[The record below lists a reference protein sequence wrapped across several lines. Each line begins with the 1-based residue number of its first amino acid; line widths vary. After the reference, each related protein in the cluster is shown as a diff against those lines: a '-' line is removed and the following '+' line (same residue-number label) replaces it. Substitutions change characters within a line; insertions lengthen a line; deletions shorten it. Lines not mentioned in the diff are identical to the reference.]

1 MPGIARKIII
11 CAAVDG
17 LIIQPFVTKGQRP
30 AQPVRIKYGDASI
43 TPAPREQIPDLSQPN
58 SSFEA
63 FGVIGLI
70 TVSRLSYL
78 ITITRR
84 QQVAQICGFP
94 IYVVTEVAITPCAS
108 QQEAGE
114 AIAKTALE
122 LQDHKTD
129 KDAGDSDSD
138 DYIELPA
145 SGDEVEDPA
154 QEAKMNS
161 DKDLETVKSTVAK
174 DVIGRRGSYGRF
186 AQTWFSKSGW
196 TQDQKR
202 SAGWSGAAH
211 QVRRSVDHSPVKNAP
226 PRPSV
231 DEATKPTTAS
241 TLLPK
246 LLRMT
251 QIFYG
256 SSKSFFFSYDFD
268 ITRRW
273 SSRSPAE
280 SDEVPLHERVDP
292 IFFWNKNTLKPFM
305 EAGEDAL
312 LLPLMQGF
320 VSQKSFVVDSSP
332 PQHDEGLGDSVEL
345 SNMKQPDAELSS
357 PPPETVR
364 DSIDLRSTEK
374 KFLLTVISRR
384 STQRA
389 GLRYLR
395 RGIDEQGYVANAV
408 ETEQILSSTSW
419 DKSSKIY
426 SFLQIRGSIPLFF
439 TQSPVSLK
447 PAPVIQHS
455 PEANYA
461 ATKKHLERL
470 KTEYGLLQIVNLVE
484 KHGVEATVG
493 GQYEKT
499 VQRLNEEE
507 AKGEHDTV
515 GFEWFDFHSACKGM
529 KFENVSQLLD
539 TLRDK
544 LEGFGSTVEDAG
556 QITTKQ
562 QGVLR
567 TNCMDCLDRTNVCQS
582 SFGKFML
589 ESQLRAEGYDLA
601 AQVDQQTQWFNT
613 LWADNG
619 DAVSKQYAST
629 AAMKGDYTRTKKRNL
644 GGTLND
650 LGLSLTRYYNGMVND
665 YFSQAAIDFLLGNV
679 NSMVFQEFEAEMMT
693 KDPAVSML
701 KMREQ
706 AIELSQRRVISDEGE
721 EFMGG
726 WVLFSPH
733 QSDSLRAMPF
743 EEVVLLLTD
752 AALYLCRFDWNMDKV
767 SSFER
772 IDLAH
777 VVGIKFGTY
786 IISTV
791 SPGQTDEMKN
801 VGFVVSYQPGKNDVT
816 RTNTRTFSNLGITK
830 TKTDAVSSEQQQQ
843 QQQQKQPQSALS
855 SLLGGGGP
863 KAPPVR
869 KLAFKAPY
877 SQSSAAVTGEEPKL
891 SEIQQVVSICADI
904 ERLAF
909 LSQPG
914 KERPG
919 TESIIEKGDIISLEE
934 ARQSTGLLDHISY
947 SLKRLVWA

>member
-30 AQPVRIKYGDASI
+30 AQPVRIKYGDSVI
-43 TPAPREQIPDLSQPN
+43 TPASREQIPDLSQPN

-84 QQVAQICGFP
+84 QQVAQICGCP
-94 IYVVTEVAITPCAS
+94 IYVVTEVAVTPCAS
-108 QQEAGE
+108 QKDASD
-114 AIAKTALE
+114 AIAQTALHLE
-122 LQDHKTD
+122 ERKTD
-129 KDAGDSDSD
+129 KDADDSDSD
-138 DYIELPA
+138 DFVELPA
-145 SGDEVEDPA
+145 SGDEVEDHAPTKGGA
-154 QEAKMNS
+154 
-161 DKDLETVKSTVAK
+161 DPVKSTVAK

-186 AQTWFSKSGW
+186 AQRWFSKSGW

-202 SAGWSGAAH
+202 NAGWSGTAD
-211 QVRRSVDHSPVKNAP
+211 QVRRSVDQAAAANAASSSAIDDSDEPV
-226 PRPSV
+226 
-231 DEATKPTTAS
+231 PTS

-251 QIFYG
+251 QIFFG
-256 SSKSFFFSYDFD
+256 SSRSFYFSYDVD

-273 SSRSPAE
+273 ANDSSSQ
-280 SDEVPLHERVDP
+280 SDEVPLHTRVDP
-292 IFFWNKNTLKPFM
+292 MFFWNKNTLRPFM
-305 EAGEDAL
+305 KAGEESL

-320 VSQKSFVVDSSP
+320 VGQRHFVVDSSP
-332 PQHDEGLGDSVEL
+332 PQTDDSLGDSVEM
-345 SNMKQPDAELSS
+345 STIRQPSSEPTS
-357 PPPETVR
+357 PPTETVR
-364 DSIDLRSTEK
+364 NSIDLRPTEK

-408 ETEQILSSTSW
+408 ETEQILSSTTW

-439 TQSPVSLK
+439 TQSPYSLK
-447 PAPVIQHS
+447 PAPLIQHS

-461 ATKKHLERL
+461 AAKKHFERL
-470 KTEYGLLQIVNLVE
+470 TTEYGGLQIVNLVE
-484 KHGVEATVG
+484 KHGVESTVG

-499 VQRLNEEE
+499 VERLNEEVFT
-507 AKGEHDTV
+507 GENAAV
-515 GFEWFDFHSACKGM
+515 PFEWFDFHAACRGM
-529 KFENVSQLLD
+529 KFENVSLLLD
-539 TLRDK
+539 DLRDK
-544 LEGFGSTVEDAG
+544 LDNFGSTVEEAG
-556 QITTKQ
+556 KISTKQ

-582 SFGKFML
+582 SFGKYML
-589 ESQLRAEGYDLA
+589 ESQLKAEGYDLA
-601 AQVDQQTQWFNT
+601 AQVDQQTPWFNT

-619 DAVSKQYAST
+619 DAISKQYAST

-644 GGTLND
+644 GGALND
-650 LGLSLTRYYNGMVND
+650 LGLSMTRFYNGMVND

-706 AIELSQRRVISDEGE
+706 AIELSQRRVISDESE
-721 EFMGG
+721 EFMSG

-733 QSDSLRAMPF
+733 TSDNLRSLPF

-752 AALYLCRFDWNMDKV
+752 AALYLCRFDWNLDKV

-791 SPGQTDEMKN
+791 SPGQTDETKN

-816 RTNTRTFSNLGITK
+816 RTNTRTFSNLGVKRSK
-830 TKTDAVSSEQQQQ
+830 TSSTEEHQHPHAA
-843 QQQQKQPQSALS
+843 QPAQSALS
-855 SLLGGGGP
+855 SLLGGGRP
-863 KAPPVR
+863 KAPPIR
-869 KLAFKAPY
+869 KVAFKAPY
-877 SQSSAAVTGEEPKL
+877 SQSSAAFTGDGPKM
-891 SEIQQVVSICADI
+891 SEIQQVVSICAEV

-934 ARQSTGLLDHISY
+934 ARQSTGLLDHLSY
-947 SLKRLVWA
+947 SIKRLVWA

>member
-1 MPGIARKIII
+1 MPGIARKLII

-30 AQPVRIKYGDASI
+30 AQPVRIRYGDAAI
-43 TPAPREQIPDLSQPN
+43 TPASREQIPDLSQPN

-84 QQVAQICGFP
+84 QQVAQICGYP
-94 IYVVTEVAITPCAS
+94 IYVVTEVAVTPCAS
-108 QQEAGE
+108 QKDAGE
-114 AIAKTALE
+114 AISQTALHLAE
-122 LQDHKTD
+122 RKTD
-129 KDAGDSDSD
+129 KDADDSDSD
-138 DYIELPA
+138 DYVELPT

-154 QEAKMNS
+154 PAKKGAA
-161 DKDLETVKSTVAK
+161 DPVKSTVAK

-186 AQTWFSKSGW
+186 AQTWLTKSGW

-202 SAGWSGAAH
+202 TAGWSGTAD
-211 QVRRSVDHSPVKNAP
+211 QVRRSVDQAASSNNASSSAIDDSDEPV
-226 PRPSV
+226 
-231 DEATKPTTAS
+231 PTS

-246 LLRMT
+246 LLRTT
-251 QIFYG
+251 QILFG
-256 SSKSFFFSYDFD
+256 SSRSFYFSYDVD
-268 ITRRW
+268 ITRSW
-273 SSRSPAE
+273 ASRERSQ
-280 SDEVPLHERVDP
+280 SDDVPLHNSVDP
-292 IFFWNKNTLKPFM
+292 MFFWNKSTLKPFLQ
-305 EAGEDAL
+305 AGEESL

-320 VSQKSFVVDSSP
+320 VGQREFVVDSSP
-332 PQHDEGLGDSVEL
+332 PQTDEGLGDSVEL
-345 SNMKQPDAELSS
+345 SSFRQPDSKPAT
-357 PPPETVR
+357 PPTESVR
-364 DSIDLRSTEK
+364 ASIDLRPTEK

-395 RGIDEQGYVANAV
+395 RGIDEQGHVANAV
-408 ETEQILSSTSW
+408 ETEQILSSPKW
-419 DKSSKIY
+419 DKSSKVY
-426 SFLQIRGSIPLFF
+426 SFLQIRGSIPVFF
-439 TQSPVSLK
+439 TQSPYSLK

-455 PEANYA
+455 PETNYEA
-461 ATKKHLERL
+461 AKKHFERL
-470 KTEYGLLQIVNLVE
+470 KEKYGGLQIVNLVE
-484 KHGVEATVG
+484 KHGVEASVG
-493 GQYEKT
+493 NQYEKT
-499 VQRLNEEE
+499 IEKLNEEVFTGQD
-507 AKGEHDTV
+507 AAV
-515 GFEWFDFHSACKGM
+515 AFEWFDFHSACRGM
-529 KFENVSQLLD
+529 KFENVSLLLD

-544 LEGFGSTVEDAG
+544 LESFGSTVEEAG
-556 QITTKQ
+556 NISTKQ
-562 QGVLR
+562 KGVLR

-582 SFGKFML
+582 SFGKYML
-589 ESQLRAEGYDLA
+589 EAQLKSEGYDLS
-601 AQVDQQTQWFNT
+601 AQVEQQTPWFNT
-613 LWADNG
+613 IWADNG

-629 AAMKGDYTRTKKRNL
+629 AAMKGDYTRTRKRNL

-679 NSMVFQEFEAEMMT
+679 NSMVFQEFESEMMT

-733 QSDSLRAMPF
+733 TSDNLRSLPF

-752 AALYLCRFDWNMDKV
+752 AALYLCRFDWNLDKV

-791 SPGQTDEMKN
+791 SPGSTDESKN
-801 VGFVVSYQPGKNDVT
+801 VGFVVSYQPGKNDIT
-816 RTNTRTFSNLGITK
+816 RTNTRTFSNLGVKRSK
-830 TKTDAVSSEQQQQ
+830 TLSKPDEHQHPHEA
-843 QQQQKQPQSALS
+843 QPAQSALS
-855 SLLGGGGP
+855 SLLGGRP
-863 KAPPVR
+863 KTAPVR
-869 KLAFKAPY
+869 KVAFKAPY
-877 SQSSAAVTGEEPKL
+877 SQSSAAVTGEGPKMT
-891 SEIQQVVSICADI
+891 EIQQVVSICAEI

-914 KERPG
+914 KEKPG

-934 ARQSTGLLDHISY
+934 ARQSTGLLDHLSY

>member
-1 MPGIARKIII
+1 MPGIARKIVI

-43 TPAPREQIPDLSQPN
+43 TPASREQIPNVSQPN

-63 FGVIGLI
+63 FGVI
-70 TVSRLSYL
+70 VSRLSYL

-94 IYVVTEVAITPCAS
+94 IYVVTEVAVTPCTS
-108 QQEAGE
+108 QQEARE
-114 AIAKTALE
+114 AITKTALE
-122 LQDHKTD
+122 LQERNTD
-129 KDAGDSDSD
+129 KDADDSDSD
-138 DYIELPA
+138 DYVEHPT

-154 QEAKMNS
+154 QEAKAEN
-161 DKDLETVKSTVAK
+161 DKAPESVKSTVAK

-202 SAGWSGAAH
+202 SAGWSGTAH
-211 QVRRSVDHSPVKNAP
+211 QVRRSIDHSPSKAAASRPTADETNEPAP
-226 PRPSV
+226 
-231 DEATKPTTAS
+231 AS

-246 LLRMT
+246 LLRTT
-251 QIFYG
+251 QILFG
-256 SSKSFFFSYDFD
+256 SSRSFFFSYDFD

-273 SSRSPAE
+273 ASRSTPQ

-305 EAGEDAL
+305 EAGQDAL

-320 VSQKSFVVDSSP
+320 VGQKSFVVDSSP
-332 PQHDEGLGDSVEL
+332 PQQDDGLGDSVEL
-345 SNMKQPDAELSS
+345 STIKQANAELPS
-357 PPPETVR
+357 PPSEKVR
-364 DSIDLRSTEK
+364 DSVDLRSTEK
-374 KFLLTVISRR
+374 KFILTVISRR

-408 ETEQILSSTSW
+408 ETEQILSSTYW

-455 PEANYA
+455 PEANYN
-461 ATKKHLERL
+461 ATRKHLERL
-470 KTEYGLLQIVNLVE
+470 KTEYGGLQIVNLVE

-493 GQYEKT
+493 SQYEKT

-507 AKGEHDTV
+507 FKGQDEAV
-515 GFEWFDFHSACKGM
+515 AFEWFDFHSACRGM
-529 KFENVSQLLD
+529 KFENVSQLLE

-544 LEGFGSTVEDAG
+544 LEGFGSTVEEAG
-556 QITTKQ
+556 QIKAKQ

-589 ESQLRAEGYDLA
+589 EAQLKAEGYDLA

-629 AAMKGDYTRTKKRNL
+629 AAMKGDYTRTRKRNL

-650 LGLSLTRYYNGMVND
+650 LGLSLTRYYNG
-665 YFSQAAIDFLLGNV
+665 
-679 NSMVFQEFEAEMMT
+679 
-693 KDPAVSML
+693 
-701 KMREQ
+701 
-706 AIELSQRRVISDEGE
+706 
-721 EFMGG
+721 
-726 WVLFSPH
+726 
-733 QSDSLRAMPF
+733 
-743 EEVVLLLTD
+743 
-752 AALYLCRFDWNMDKV
+752 
-767 SSFER
+767 
-772 IDLAH
+772 
-777 VVGIKFGTY
+777 
-786 IISTV
+786 
-791 SPGQTDEMKN
+791 
-801 VGFVVSYQPGKNDVT
+801 
-816 RTNTRTFSNLGITK
+816 
-830 TKTDAVSSEQQQQ
+830 
-843 QQQQKQPQSALS
+843 
-855 SLLGGGGP
+855 
-863 KAPPVR
+863 
-869 KLAFKAPY
+869 
-877 SQSSAAVTGEEPKL
+877 
-891 SEIQQVVSICADI
+891 
-904 ERLAF
+904 
-909 LSQPG
+909 
-914 KERPG
+914 
-919 TESIIEKGDIISLEE
+919 
-934 ARQSTGLLDHISY
+934 
-947 SLKRLVWA
+947 

>member
-11 CAAVDG
+11 CAAIDG

-30 AQPVRIKYGDASI
+30 PQPVRIKYGDASI
-43 TPAPREQIPDLSQPN
+43 APTSREQVPDLSQPD

-63 FGVIGLI
+63 FGIIGLI
-70 TVSRLSYL
+70 TVARLSYL

-94 IYVVTEVAITPCAS
+94 IYVVTEVAVTPCTS
-108 QQEAGE
+108 QREAEE
-114 AIAKTALE
+114 AIAKTARE
-122 LQDHKTD
+122 LQDRNTD
-129 KDAGDSDSD
+129 HNVDDSESD
-138 DYIELPA
+138 EYVELPA

-154 QEAKMNS
+154 QEAKVDN
-161 DKDLETVKSTVAK
+161 DKGPEAVKSTVAK
-174 DVIGRRGSYGRF
+174 DVFGRRGSYGRF

-202 SAGWSGAAH
+202 TTGWSGAAH
-211 QVRRSVDHSPVKNAP
+211 QVRRSVDHSPSKAAPSRSTAEETDEPAP
-226 PRPSV
+226 PP
-231 DEATKPTTAS
+231 A
-241 TLLPK
+241 LLPK
-246 LLRMT
+246 LLRTT
-251 QIFYG
+251 QILFG
-256 SSKSFFFSYDFD
+256 SSRSFFFSYEFD
-268 ITRRW
+268 ITRKWAGRAM
-273 SSRSPAE
+273 SQA
-280 SDEVPLHERVDP
+280 DGVALHERVDP
-292 IFFWNKNTLKPFM
+292 TFFWNRNTLKPFV
-305 EAGEDAL
+305 EAGQDAL

-320 VSQKSFVVDSSP
+320 VGQKSFVVDSSP
-332 PQHDEGLGDSVEL
+332 PQQDYGLGDSVEL
-345 SNMKQPDAELSS
+345 STLKHPNTELPS
-357 PPPETVR
+357 PPSEKDR
-364 DSIDLRSTEK
+364 DSVDLRSTEK
-374 KFLLTVISRR
+374 RFLLTVISRR

-408 ETEQILSSTSW
+408 ETEQILSSNTW

-426 SFLQIRGSIPLFF
+426 SFIQIRGSIPLFF

-455 PEANYA
+455 PGANYN
-461 ATKKHLERL
+461 ATKKHLQRL
-470 KTEYGLLQIVNLVE
+470 KTEYGGLQIVNLVE

-493 GQYEKT
+493 NQYQKT
-499 VQRLNEEE
+499 VQQLNEEE
-507 AKGEHDTV
+507 FKGQDEAV
-515 GFEWFDFHSACKGM
+515 AFEWFDFHSACRGM

-544 LEGFGSTVEDAG
+544 LEGFGSTVEEEG
-556 QITTKQ
+556 QIKTKQ

-589 ESQLRAEGYDLA
+589 EAQLRAEGYDLA
-601 AQVDQQTQWFNT
+601 AQVDQKTQWFNT

-679 NSMVFQEFEAEMMT
+679 NAMVFQEFEAEMMT

-706 AIELSQRRVISDEGE
+706 AIELSQKRVISDESE

-733 QSDSLRAMPF
+733 QSNTLRAMPF

-772 IDLAH
+772 IDLAN
-777 VVGIKFGTY
+777 VVGIKYGAY

-791 SPGQTDEMKN
+791 SASQTDEMKN
-801 VGFVVSYQPGKNDVT
+801 VGFVVSYQPGNTDVT
-816 RTNTRTFSNLGITK
+816 RTNTRTFSNLGTSK
-830 TKTDAVSSEQQQQ
+830 TKTDRPTPPEQQQQ
-843 QQQQKQPQSALS
+843 QQQQPQSALS
-855 SLLGGGGP
+855 SLLGGGRP
-863 KAPPVR
+863 QTPPIR
-869 KLAFKAPY
+869 RIAFKAPY
-877 SQSSAAVTGEEPKL
+877 SQSSAAVTGEVPKL
-891 SEIQQVVSICADI
+891 SEIQQVVSICTEI

-909 LSQPG
+909 LNQPG
-914 KERPG
+914 KEKPN
-919 TESIIEKGDIISLEE
+919 TESIIEKGDIISVEE

>member
-1 MPGIARKIII
+1 MAGIARKVII

-30 AQPVRIKYGDASI
+30 AQPVRIKYGDAAI
-43 TPAPREQIPDLSQPN
+43 TPASREQIPDLSQPH

-70 TVSRLSYL
+70 TVSKLSYL

-84 QQVAQICGFP
+84 QQVAQICGYP
-94 IYVVTEVAITPCAS
+94 IYVVTEVAVTPCAS
-108 QQEAGE
+108 RKDASD
-114 AIAKTALE
+114 AIAQTALQ
-122 LQDHKTD
+122 LQESKVDNT
-129 KDAGDSDSD
+129 AEDSDSD
-138 DYIELPA
+138 DYVELPA

-154 QEAKMNS
+154 TDTKQGPEP
-161 DKDLETVKSTVAK
+161 VKSTVAK

-186 AQTWFSKSGW
+186 AQRWFSRSGW
-196 TQDQKR
+196 TQDRKR
-202 SAGWSGAAH
+202 TAGWSGTADQTRGSIDQAGT
-211 QVRRSVDHSPVKNAP
+211 STNSASASAIDDSDEPVP
-226 PRPSV
+226 
-231 DEATKPTTAS
+231 AS

-246 LLRMT
+246 LLRTT
-251 QIFYG
+251 QILFG
-256 SSKSFFFSYDFD
+256 SSRSFFFSYDID
-268 ITRRW
+268 ITRHW
-273 SSRSPAE
+273 ASRSK
-280 SDEVPLHERVDP
+280 SQSNDVPLHNRVDP
-292 IFFWNKNTLKPFM
+292 VFFWNKNTLKPFI
-305 EAGEDAL
+305 EAGEESL

-320 VSQKSFVVDSSP
+320 VGQRQFVVDSSP
-332 PQHDEGLGDSVEL
+332 PQTDDGLGDSVEM
-345 SNMKQPDAELSS
+345 SAFRQPNSEPAS
-357 PPPETVR
+357 PPSETVR
-364 DSIDLRSTEK
+364 SSIDLRSTEK
-374 KFLLTVISRR
+374 KFLLTIISRR
-384 STQRA
+384 STRRA

-408 ETEQILSSTSW
+408 ETEQILSDSSW
-419 DKSSKIY
+419 AKSSKIY

-439 TQSPVSLK
+439 TQSPYSLK
-447 PAPVIQHS
+447 PAPLIQHS

-461 ATKKHLERL
+461 ATKKHFERL
-470 KTEYGLLQIVNLVE
+470 KVEYGGLQIVNLVE

-493 GQYEKT
+493 NQYEQT
-499 VQRLNEEE
+499 VQKLNEEVF
-507 AKGEHDTV
+507 AGQDV
-515 GFEWFDFHSACKGM
+515 AVPFEWFDFHSACRGM
-529 KFENVSQLLD
+529 KFENVSLLLD

-544 LEGFGSTVEDAG
+544 LESFGSTVEEG
-556 QITTKQ
+556 GSILEQQ

-582 SFGKFML
+582 SFGKYML
-589 ESQLRAEGYDLA
+589 EAQLKAEGFDLS
-601 AQVDQQTQWFNT
+601 AQVDQQTSWFNT

-650 LGLSLTRYYNGMVND
+650 LGLSLTRFYNGMVND

-693 KDPAVSML
+693 KDPAVSIL
-701 KMREQ
+701 NMREQ
-706 AIELSQRRVISDEGE
+706 AIELSQKRVISDESE

-733 QSDSLRAMPF
+733 TSDNLKSLPF

-752 AALYLCRFDWNMDKV
+752 AALYLCRFDWNLDKV

-791 SPGQTDEMKN
+791 SPGQTDETKN
-801 VGFVVSYQPGKNDVT
+801 VGFVVSYQPGKNDIT
-816 RTNTRTFSNLGITK
+816 RTNTRTLSNMGVKRNK
-830 TKTDAVSSEQQQQ
+830 TERSSQSEEHQHPHSA
-843 QQQQKQPQSALS
+843 QPAQSALS
-855 SLLGGGGP
+855 NLLGGRP
-863 KAPPVR
+863 KGSPVR
-869 KLAFKAPY
+869 RVAFKAPY
-877 SQSSAAVTGEEPKL
+877 SQSSAAVTGDGPKM
-891 SEIQQVVSICADI
+891 SEIQQVVSICAEI

-914 KERPG
+914 KEKPG

-934 ARQSTGLLDHISY
+934 ARQSTGFLDHISY

>member
-1 MPGIARKIII
+1 MPGIARKIVI

-30 AQPVRIKYGDASI
+30 AQPVRIKYGDAAI
-43 TPAPREQIPDLSQPN
+43 TSASREQIPDSSQPN

-63 FGVIGLI
+63 FGVVGLI

-84 QQVAQICGFP
+84 QQIAQICGFP
-94 IYVVTEVAITPCAS
+94 IYVVTEVAVTPCAS
-108 QQEAGE
+108 QKEAAD
-114 AIAKTALE
+114 AIAQTSLG
-122 LQDHKTD
+122 LQDQKTD
-129 KDAGDSDSD
+129 TDIEGSDSD
-138 DYIELPA
+138 DFVELPA
-145 SGDEVEDPA
+145 SGDEVDDPA
-154 QEAKMNS
+154 PEPK
-161 DKDLETVKSTVAK
+161 KSADAVRSTAAK
-174 DVIGRRGSYGRF
+174 DVISRRGSYGRF
-186 AQTWFSKSGW
+186 AQSWFSKSGW
-196 TQDQKR
+196 IQHQRR
-202 SAGWSGAAH
+202 SSGWSGTAD
-211 QVRRSVDHSPVKNAP
+211 QVRRSMDQAAASEPASQPAIDDSAAP
-226 PRPSV
+226 AP
-231 DEATKPTTAS
+231 AS
-241 TLLPK
+241 ALLPK
-246 LLRMT
+246 LLRT
-251 QIFYG
+251 AQILFGTSRSFY
-256 SSKSFFFSYDFD
+256 FSYDID
-268 ITRRW
+268 ITRHW
-273 SSRSPAE
+273 ASYSRSE
-280 SDEVPLHERVDP
+280 FSDLPLHSRVDP
-292 IFFWNKNTLKPFM
+292 MFFWNKNTLKPFA
-305 EAGEDAL
+305 EAGKDSL

-320 VSQKSFVVDSSP
+320 VGQRQFVVDSSP
-332 PQHDEGLGDSVEL
+332 PQSDEGMGDSVEL
-345 SNMKQPDAELSS
+345 STIRQSLSGPTSAAESVKD
-357 PPPETVR
+357 TVDPR
-364 DSIDLRSTEK
+364 PTEK
-374 KFLLTVISRR
+374 IFLLTVISRR
-384 STQRA
+384 STRRA

-395 RGIDEQGYVANAV
+395 RGIDEQGYVANSV
-408 ETEQILSSTSW
+408 ETEQILSSPAW
-419 DKSSKIY
+419 DKESKIY

-439 TQSPVSLK
+439 TQSPYSLK

-461 ATKKHLERL
+461 AARKHFGRL
-470 KTEYGLLQIVNLVE
+470 KEEYGGVQIVNLVE
-484 KHGVEATVG
+484 RHGVESTVG
-493 GQYEKT
+493 GQYERT
-499 VQRLNEEE
+499 VARLNEEE
-507 AKGEHDTV
+507 FKDQDTQIP
-515 GFEWFDFHSACKGM
+515 FEWFDFHAACRGM
-529 KFENVSQLLD
+529 KFENVSLLLD
-539 TLRDK
+539 TLRDQLDK
-544 LEGFGSTVEDAG
+544 FGSTVDEAG
-556 QITTKQ
+556 KISVKQ

-582 SFGKFML
+582 SFGKYML
-589 ESQLRAEGYDLA
+589 EAQLKAEGYDLS
-601 AQVDQQTQWFNT
+601 AQLDQQTPWFNT

-650 LGLSLTRYYNGMVND
+650 LGLSLTRFYNGMVND

-706 AIELSQRRVISDEGE
+706 AIGLCQRRVISDESE

-733 QSDSLRAMPF
+733 TADSLRSLPF

-752 AALYLCRFDWNMDKV
+752 AALYLCRFDWNSDKV

-777 VVGIKFGTY
+777 VVGIKLGTY

-791 SPGQTDEMKN
+791 SPGQTDESKN

-816 RTNTRTFSNLGITK
+816 RTNTRTFSNFGVQRDKAEREPAAT
-830 TKTDAVSSEQQQQ
+830 EPQ
-843 QQQQKQPQSALS
+843 QPQSALS
-855 SLLGGGGP
+855 SLLGGGRP
-863 KAPPVR
+863 KASPVR
-869 KLAFKAPY
+869 KIALKAPY
-877 SQSSAAVTGEEPKL
+877 SQSSAAVTGEGPKL
-891 SEIQQVVSICADI
+891 GEKQQVVSICTEI

-914 KERPG
+914 KGRPG

-947 SLKRLVWA
+947 SIKRLVWA

>member
-43 TPAPREQIPDLSQPN
+43 SSAPREQIPDLSQPN

-122 LQDHKTD
+122 LQDRTTD
-129 KDAGDSDSD
+129 KDANDSDSD

-154 QEAKMNS
+154 QEAKADS

-231 DEATKPTTAS
+231 DEVNEPTTAS

-256 SSKSFFFSYDFD
+256 SSRSFFFSYDFD

-273 SSRSPAE
+273 SSRSYAQSE
-280 SDEVPLHERVDP
+280 AIPLHERVDP
-292 IFFWNKNTLKPFM
+292 MFFWNKNTLKPFT

-345 SNMKQPDAELSS
+345 STMRQPDAELSS
-357 PPPETVR
+357 PQPEAVR

-374 KFLLTVISRR
+374 KFLLTIISRR

-470 KTEYGLLQIVNLVE
+470 KSEYGLLQIVNLVE

-493 GQYEKT
+493 NQYEKS

-507 AKGEHDTV
+507 TKDQDDTV

-544 LEGFGSTVEDAG
+544 LEGFGSTVEEAG
-556 QITTKQ
+556 QITAKQ
-562 QGVLR
+562 HGVLR

-589 ESQLRAEGYDLA
+589 ESQLKAEGYDLA

-706 AIELSQRRVISDEGE
+706 AIELSQRRVISDESE

-733 QSDSLRAMPF
+733 QSDTLRAMPF

-830 TKTDAVSSEQQQQ
+830 TKTDAGPSEQQQQ
-843 QQQQKQPQSALS
+843 KQQQQQPQSALS
-855 SLLGGGGP
+855 SLLGGGRP

-914 KERPG
+914 KEKPG
-919 TESIIEKGDIISLEE
+919 TESIIEKGEIISLEE

>member
-17 LIIQPFVTKGQRP
+17 LIIQPFATKGQRP
-30 AQPVRIKYGDASI
+30 AQPVRVRYGDGAI
-43 TPAPREQIPDLSQPN
+43 TPASREQIPDISQPK

-78 ITITRR
+78 ITIIKR

-94 IYVVTEVAITPCAS
+94 IYVVTEVAVTPCSSQKEAS
-108 QQEAGE
+108 E
-114 AIAKTALE
+114 AIAQTALE
-122 LQDHKTD
+122 LDNTKTD
-129 KDAGDSDSD
+129 KDAEDSDSD
-138 DYIELPA
+138 SFVELPA
-145 SGDEVEDPA
+145 SGDEVEDPSPESKSSGA
-154 QEAKMNS
+154 EP
-161 DKDLETVKSTVAK
+161 VKSTVAK

-186 AQTWFSKSGW
+186 AQRWLSRSGPH
-196 TQDQKR
+196 DQKR
-202 SAGWSGAAH
+202 NAGWSGTAD
-211 QVRRSVDHSPVKNAP
+211 QVRRSVDQAAISEASSAIDDSDEPAP
-226 PRPSV
+226 
-231 DEATKPTTAS
+231 AS

-246 LLRMT
+246 LLRTT
-251 QIFYG
+251 QILFG
-256 SSKSFFFSYDFD
+256 SSRSFYFSYDID
-268 ITRRW
+268 ITRHWASEARSQ
-273 SSRSPAE
+273 SS
-280 SDEVPLHERVDP
+280 DVPLHDRVDP
-292 IFFWNKNTLKPFM
+292 MFFWNKNTLKPFM
-305 EAGEDAL
+305 EAREESL

-320 VSQKSFVVDSSP
+320 VGQQQFVVDSSP
-332 PQHDEGLGDSVEL
+332 PQTDEGLGDSVEL
-345 SNMKQPDAELSS
+345 SAMRHPVSEPAS
-357 PPPETVR
+357 PPLEIIR
-364 DSIDLRSTEK
+364 DSIDLRPTEK

-395 RGIDEQGYVANAV
+395 RGIDEQGFVANAV
-408 ETEQILSSTSW
+408 ETEQILSSASW
-419 DKSSKIY
+419 DKASKVH
-426 SFLQIRGSIPLFF
+426 SFLQIRGSIPIFF
-439 TQSPVSLK
+439 TQSPYSLK
-447 PAPVIQHS
+447 PVPVIQHS

-461 ATKKHLERL
+461 AAKKHFERL
-470 KTEYGLLQIVNLVE
+470 KSEYGGLQIVNLVE
-484 KHGVEATVG
+484 KHGVESTVG

-499 VQRLNEEE
+499 VQRFNEEE
-507 AKGEHDTV
+507 FNKAGEEAAV
-515 GFEWFDFHSACKGM
+515 PFEWFDFHAACRGM
-529 KFENVSQLLD
+529 KFENVSLLLD

-544 LEGFGSTVEDAG
+544 LEAFGSTVEEG
-556 QITTKQ
+556 GKITAKQ
-562 QGVLR
+562 HGVLR

-582 SFGKFML
+582 SFARYML
-589 ESQLRAEGYDLA
+589 ETQLRAEGYDLA
-601 AQVDQQTQWFNT
+601 AQVDQQTSWFNT

-650 LGLSLTRYYNGMVND
+650 LGLSLTRFYNGMVND

-733 QSDSLRAMPF
+733 ASDSLRTLPF

-767 SSFER
+767 SSYER

-777 VVGIKFGTY
+777 VVGIKLGTY

-791 SPGQTDEMKN
+791 SPGQTDEAKN

-816 RTNTRTFSNLGITK
+816 RTNTRTFSNLGVK
-830 TKTDAVSSEQQQQ
+830 RSTKTDRAAEPQQQQ
-843 QQQQKQPQSALS
+843 TTQSALS
-855 SLLGGGGP
+855 SLLGGGRP

-869 KLAFKAPY
+869 KVAFKAPY
-877 SQSSAAVTGEEPKL
+877 SQSSAAVTGEGPKM
-891 SEIQQVVSICADI
+891 SEMQQVVSICADI

-947 SLKRLVWA
+947 TLKRLVWA